1 MYEDARTYG
10 VGQINRATLYST
22 SKIEDARLY
31 GVSKIDG
38 VKAYGAGKLTF
49 VTKFG
54 ARSAIVCWTTILG
67 VWWLLSWITLFNW
80 QVFLW
85 TSISQKMHIGLIV
98 LWAPVWLKLMSRV
111 RNAPSPSR
119 PPS

>member
-10 VGQINRATLYST
+10 VGQINRATFYGA

-54 ARSAIVCWTTILG
+54 ARSADRLLDNDAGRVVVAKLDNTIQLADHFVDQYLPKG
-67 VWWLLSWITLFNW
+67 EIIEHFSKSMYI
-80 QVFLW
+80 
-85 TSISQKMHIGLIV
+85 
-98 LWAPVWLKLMSRV
+98 
-111 RNAPSPSR
+111 
-119 PPS
+119 